1 MGSEP
6 QSGPN
11 GQDEVFSL
19 VRELDALK
27 RRGSNLLVVGSDLPS
42 SHAAVCRDFLGDDAS
57 RTRRRLFVVTD
68 SSTPVADRL
77 PELAGAPG
85 ADRVR
90 TIRYDVEDRS
100 ASAATGNG
108 SISPRISETR
118 VTAGELDSLGCAVSE
133 AIAAFDE
140 HGDGLDP
147 AELRVCFDSLTPL
160 ITAKDRERERTFRF
174 LHLLTARIRSVRGM
188 GHFHL
193 PGSRTS
199 EHVRLLEPLFDATVE
214 LVLRDGSLHQRWHL
228 HDADLT
234 TEWLPA

>member
-1 MGSEP
+1 MGSQP
-6 QSGPN
+6 HSGRN
-11 GQDEVFSL
+11 AQDEVFSL

-57 RTRRRLFVVTD
+57 RTRRRLFVLTD
-68 SSTPVADRL
+68 SGTPVEDRL
-77 PELAGAPG
+77 PDLAGPPS

-90 TIRYDVEDRS
+90 TIGCDVDERS
-100 ASAATGNG
+100 AAATCSG
-108 SISPRISETR
+108 SASPRISEAR
-118 VTAGELDSLGCAVSE
+118 VAAGDLDELGRTVSD
-133 AIAAFDE
+133 AISAFDDAA
-140 HGDGLDP
+140 GGLEP

-160 ITAKDRERERTFRF
+160 ITAADRDRERTFRF

-193 PGSRTS
+193 PGPRAS

-214 LVLRDGSLHQRWHL
+214 LALRDGSLHQRWHL
-228 HDADLT
+228 HEADLE